1 MKATLVKS
9 NIVMPLI
16 ERNHYLHRKVGA
28 SFAFALYAGED
39 IVAAVTFGTPP
50 SRHMQKSVCPSNPDV
65 VLELN
70 RLWVRDDQP
79 KCTASQFVA
88 DALRQL
94 PPRIIASYADT
105 AAGHSGVVYR
115 ALNFS
120 YAGWTD
126 EDRKTPRFDYVVPGK
141 HSRDAFRCGKF
152 TRVRRK
158 PKIKYFICT
167 GSARC
172 KNKLRAL
179 VGWRQ
184 RPWDGGPFDLLPNA
198 KDHRESGKE
207 VK

>member
-1 MKATLVKS
+1 MKADLVKTS
-9 NIVMPLI
+9 KVMPMI
-16 ERNHYLHRKVGA
+16 VENHYLHRKVGA
-28 SFAFALYAGED
+28 SFAFALYRECE

-50 SRHMQKSVCPSNPDV
+50 SRHMQKSVCPSDPDL

-88 DALRQL
+88 SALSQL

-141 HSRDAFRCGKF
+141 HSRDAFRCGNF
-152 TRVRRK
+152 TRIRRK

-167 GSARC
+167 GSPRE
-172 KNKLRAL
+172 KRKLQKL
-179 VGWRQ
+179 VGWQARK
-184 RPWDGGPFDLLPNA
+184 WDGGPPVLPNA
-198 KDHRESGKE
+198 PDDGAGVNKP
-207 VK
+207 